1 MLRMANRDIIRHFT
15 MTFSSVISIGVAL
28 MISMIMTVAALNI
41 SHFTENIQS
50 EFIIHVSIRPGT
62 TQEDKDLLEEK
73 LSRMRD
79 VSKVTYSSKENEL
92 DLLIKENGDVFAQYQ
107 GEDKNPLYDIFVVEL
122 TDNKKIQ
129 DVSDVIKKYDNVAKV
144 SYGGSMIVN
153 MINLMEMVRKWG
165 YIFVIAMGVLA
176 VFLIRNTIKMA
187 IQVRKDEI
195 AIMRQVGAMNWY
207 VTFPFM
213 LEGMITGILGALG
226 PILVCIGGYTYLYK
240 SMNGMF
246 LSEMFKLIPP
256 FPFTLQISLGM
267 LIIGLIVGMVGS
279 LLAARKYLR
288 WSR

>member
-1 MLRMANRDIIRHFT
+1 MANRDIIRHFT

>member
-1 MLRMANRDIIRHFT
+1 M
-15 MTFSSVISIGVAL
+15 
-28 MISMIMTVAALNI
+28 
-41 SHFTENIQS
+41 
-50 EFIIHVSIRPGT
+50 
-62 TQEDKDLLEEK
+62 
-73 LSRMRD
+73 
-79 VSKVTYSSKENEL
+79 
-92 DLLIKENGDVFAQYQ
+92 FAQYQ